1 MVSHGSDPGR
11 VAAWAWAEAMVPEAE
26 PGSGFDLD
34 GAVVVVADDDPEIL
48 EVLRINLMG
57 EGYDVTTARDGHE
70 ALETIARLRP
80 ELAILDIMMPGM
92 DGIEVCRR
100 IRMDT
105 QLKYL
110 SVILLT
116 ARVLPRDKLAG
127 LGAGADDYITK
138 PFDIDE
144 LLARVQ
150 VALRRARKLRD
161 LNPLTRLPGNVEIH
175 EEITRHISGGKK
187 FAVMHIDIDNFKAFN
202 DHYGLARGDMAINL
216 VAQLAS
222 EALITF
228 CEKESFLGHEG
239 GDDLVAV
246 VDPRC
251 VDPIATALLSAWDSV
266 VLHLYD
272 EADRRRG
279 HIDVPDRQERMH
291 RYLPMTLSIGVA
303 TNVHRTIGNAWEA
316 TEIAAEMKH
325 FAKRNPLS
333 SYAVDKR
340 RPGFP
345 KA

>member
-1 MVSHGSDPGR
+1 MPDPD
-11 VAAWAWAEAMVPEAE
+11 
-26 PGSGFDLD
+26 PGSGFDLG

-48 EVLRINLMG
+48 EVLKINLVG
-57 EGYDVTTARDGHE
+57 EGYDVTTARDGGE
-70 ALETIARLRP
+70 ALEAIARLRP
-80 ELAILDIMMPGM
+80 ELAILDIMMPGL

-100 IRMDT
+100 IRLDT

-175 EEITRHISGGKK
+175 EEIARQISGGKK

-216 VAQLAS
+216 LAQLAS
-222 EALITF
+222 EALIAF
-228 CEKESFLGHEG
+228 GEENSFLGHEG

-246 VDPRC
+246 VAAGRAEA
-251 VDPIATALLSAWDSV
+251 VSTALLSAWDSV
-266 VLHLYD
+266 VLQLYD
-272 EADRRRG
+272 EADRRLG
-279 HIDVPDRQERMH
+279 YIDVPDRQERMH
-291 RYLPMTLSIGVA
+291 RYFPMTVSIGIA
-303 TNVHRTIGNAWEA
+303 SNVHRSIGNAWEA

-325 FAKRNPLS
+325 FAKKDPHS

-345 KA
+345 KS